1 MYGEMQVGSAAGN
14 AGSKCSRKG
23 QMGSDTIEAGSR
35 YSRKCSEE
43 RKHETRVLS
52 ALGDAVGKRSRKC
65 R

>member
-14 AGSKCSRKG
+14 ARSTCSRKRQIG
-23 QMGSDTIEAGSR
+23 NATIEAGSR

-43 RKHETRVLS
+43 KKHETRVLS